1 MQKVVQMNGKQLRP
15 LYLREAKNRKD
26 VKGKKGSGDA
36 KKATEKCIEL
46 QMN

>member
-26 VKGKKGSGDA
+26 AQGKKGRVMQRKQLKNA
-36 KKATEKCIEL
+36 
-46 QMN
+46 